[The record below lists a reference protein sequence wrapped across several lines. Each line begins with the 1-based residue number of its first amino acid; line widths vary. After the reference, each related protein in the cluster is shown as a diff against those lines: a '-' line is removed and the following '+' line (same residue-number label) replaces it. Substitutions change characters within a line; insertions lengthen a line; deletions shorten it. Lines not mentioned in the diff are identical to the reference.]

1 MLDAF
6 DAPAAVLQTL
16 IAIAALGLP
25 VALVFSW
32 FFDIST
38 DGIKRTEAEAVDDSP
53 AQVFDRR
60 SSVIIITLLSA
71 GLLLSLYGNFRKPDA
86 PIEVV
91 SVLVADFDN
100 QSGNALFTGVLEDFL
115 LVGLEV
121 APFVSAY
128 PRKEAITLAETL
140 QESGS
145 SSLDSKTASLV
156 ALREGID
163 VVIGGTVSRGSD
175 GITVVV
181 NSASSGGQQEVFSVS
196 ETVDTD
202 ADVLSAIVD
211 ISEGVRKKLGSNR
224 NLGGAGAGE
233 SFAVTNL
240 EAAAEY
246 LKAQNFQLDRKLE
259 EAVVHYEKALQF
271 DPDFAR
277 AYAGLALTQQYLG
290 NSDAATKNWEETLAR
305 VDRLTERGRLRTLG
319 SYFMINQ
326 ANYEKALATYETLV
340 EKYPADNVAKNNLAV
355 TAFYV
360 MDFDRALEVGREV
373 AEKYAGQSAYAA
385 NLALYAMYA
394 GRFEEASDVAAS
406 VLKIDPA
413 NAYASLVLALSSA
426 IDGDLEA
433 AEKTYGRMTG
443 FDLFARTTGTE
454 GLADLAI
461 YRGDLPAA
469 IRLLDTAITDE
480 LALNAKHPAAIKQA
494 MKAEVLLQMGQVDAA
509 AAAVMDLLA
518 SPQGDPAILV
528 PAAMVLIGTGNTE
541 RAEAIAA
548 DMGKK
553 FSKPRRA
560 YAYAIRAEIAAAT
573 GNIEQAIELSNTAI
587 ETVDLWLLRY
597 MRAKMLLDADRSA
610 DAAADLEE
618 CERRIG
624 EGIAVFLND
633 RPSLRRI
640 RDLEAVQKTANTGA
654 P

>member
-1 MLDAF
+1 MITKLLREMRRRKVIRAAITYLVSAWLIVEGADLVLDAF
-6 DAPAAVLQTL
+6 EAPAAVLQTL

-202 ADVLSAIVD
+202 ADVLTAIVD

-224 NLGGAGAGE
+224 NLGGAGAG
-233 SFAVTNL
+233 A
-240 EAAAEY
+240 
-246 LKAQNFQLDRKLE
+246 
-259 EAVVHYEKALQF
+259 
-271 DPDFAR
+271 
-277 AYAGLALTQQYLG
+277 
-290 NSDAATKNWEETLAR
+290 
-305 VDRLTERGRLRTLG
+305 
-319 SYFMINQ
+319 
-326 ANYEKALATYETLV
+326 
-340 EKYPADNVAKNNLAV
+340 
-355 TAFYV
+355 
-360 MDFDRALEVGREV
+360 
-373 AEKYAGQSAYAA
+373 
-385 NLALYAMYA
+385 
-394 GRFEEASDVAAS
+394 
-406 VLKIDPA
+406 
-413 NAYASLVLALSSA
+413 
-426 IDGDLEA
+426 
-433 AEKTYGRMTG
+433 
-443 FDLFARTTGTE
+443 
-454 GLADLAI
+454 
-461 YRGDLPAA
+461 
-469 IRLLDTAITDE
+469 
-480 LALNAKHPAAIKQA
+480 
-494 MKAEVLLQMGQVDAA
+494 
-509 AAAVMDLLA
+509 
-518 SPQGDPAILV
+518 
-528 PAAMVLIGTGNTE
+528 
-541 RAEAIAA
+541 
-548 DMGKK
+548 
-553 FSKPRRA
+553 
-560 YAYAIRAEIAAAT
+560 
-573 GNIEQAIELSNTAI
+573 
-587 ETVDLWLLRY
+587 
-597 MRAKMLLDADRSA
+597 
-610 DAAADLEE
+610 
-618 CERRIG
+618 
-624 EGIAVFLND
+624 
-633 RPSLRRI
+633 
-640 RDLEAVQKTANTGA
+640 
-654 P
+654 